1 MRLTVAEVTLLGY
14 LNERCRRGTETER
27 RSARE
32 ARRAWTKDKLEQGVP
47 LDELE
52 ILCDVDRDEILAWC
66 APEAPIYPPPQV
78 YVDPVLL
85 RRRLPGESQPSKRS
99 VDFNSKFETRECP
112 PPDNRAAL
120 AFMGIEPMRDSEL
133 IPQRSRS
140 GQGPPAAILIMTGSD
155 GNGNNFNSGVT
166 RIRGLFRIAKREA
179 EACPN
184 ITADEVCPHRRSSI
198 LHLAFHSTGS
208 AVELADSCDPSRPVQ
223 VEVSSLAAMLAT
235 KPAPGLLVLA
245 GCNSTSIAAHLGNWS
260 SAIVFWPGEV
270 SDLDVSRYCHS
281 LYKSLLQDKKLADA
295 HRAGLAALG
304 SVPEERYPR
313 CAGNME
319 WILAQGC
326 P

>member
-1 MRLTVAEVTLLGY
+1 MKLTVADVTFLRD
-14 LNERCRRGTETER
+14 LNERCRRGTEAER
-27 RSARE
+27 RSARK
-32 ARRAWTKDKLEQGVP
+32 ARRAWIKDKLEQGVP

-78 YVDPVLL
+78 YADPVLL
-85 RRRLPGESQPSKRS
+85 RRHLPGELQLSRRS
-99 VDFNSKFETRECP
+99 VSFIAKFEAKKCLSL
-112 PPDNRAAL
+112 DNRAAST
-120 AFMGIEPMRDSEL
+120 FVGIEPMRDSEL

-140 GQGPPAAILIMTGSD
+140 GRGSPTAILIMTGSD
-155 GNGNNFNSGVT
+155 SNGNNFNSGAT
-166 RIRGLFRIAKREA
+166 RIRELFRIAKREA

-184 ITADEVCPHRRSSI
+184 ITADEAYPHRRSSI

-208 AVELADSCDPSRPVQ
+208 AVELADSCDSSKPVQ
-223 VEVSSLAAMLAT
+223 VEISNLAAMLAT

-245 GCNSTSIAAHLGNWS
+245 GCNSTSIAAHLDS
-260 SAIVFWPGEV
+260 WPGEV

-281 LYKSLLQDKKLADA
+281 LYKSLLQDKKLEDA

-304 SVPEERYPR
+304 SVPQGRYPR
-313 CAGNME
+313 CAGNMG
-319 WILAQGC
+319 WTLARGC

>member
-1 MRLTVAEVTLLGY
+1 MRLTVADVTLLRD
-14 LNERCRRGTETER
+14 LNEHCRRGTETER

-32 ARRAWTKDKLEQGVP
+32 ARRAWIKSKLEQGVS

-52 ILCDVDRDEILAWC
+52 ILCDVDRDEIFAWC

-78 YVDPVLL
+78 YIDPALL
-85 RRRLPGESQPSKRS
+85 RRHLPGEPQLPRRS
-99 VDFNSKFETRECP
+99 VNFIAKFETKKCL

-120 AFMGIEPMRDSEL
+120 AFMDIELARDSEVV
-133 IPQRSRS
+133 PKRSRR
-140 GQGPPAAILIMTGSD
+140 GTPITILIMTGSD
-155 GNGNNFNSGVT
+155 SNGNNFNAGVT
-166 RIRGLFRIAKREA
+166 RIRELFRIAKREA

-184 ITADEVCPHRRSSI
+184 ITADEVSPHRRSSI

-208 AVELADSCDPSRPVQ
+208 AVELADSCDPSKPVQ
-223 VEVSSLAAMLAT
+223 VEISNLAAMLAT

-245 GCNSTSIAAHLGNWS
+245 GCNSTSIAAHLGSWS

-281 LYKSLLQDKKLADA
+281 LYRSLLQDKKLEDA

-304 SVPEERYPR
+304 SVPQGRYPR
-313 CAGNME
+313 CAGDMG
-319 WILAQGC
+319 WTLAQGFL
-326 P
+326 

>member
-1 MRLTVAEVTLLGY
+1 MRLTVADVTLLRD
-14 LNERCRRGTETER
+14 LNEHCRRGTETER

-32 ARRAWTKDKLEQGVP
+32 ARRAWIKSKLEQGVS

-78 YVDPVLL
+78 YIDPALL
-85 RRRLPGESQPSKRS
+85 RRHLPGEPQLPRRS
-99 VDFNSKFETRECP
+99 VNFIAKFETKKCL

-120 AFMGIEPMRDSEL
+120 AFMDIELARDSEVV
-133 IPQRSRS
+133 PKRSRR
-140 GQGPPAAILIMTGSD
+140 GTPITILIMTGSD
-155 GNGNNFNSGVT
+155 SNGNNFNAGVT
-166 RIRGLFRIAKREA
+166 RIRELFRIAKREA

-208 AVELADSCDPSRPVQ
+208 AVELADSCDPSKPVQ
-223 VEVSSLAAMLAT
+223 VEISNLAAMLAT

-245 GCNSTSIAAHLGNWS
+245 GCNSTSIAAHLDSWS
-260 SAIVFWPGEV
+260 SAIVSWPGEV

-281 LYKSLLQDKKLADA
+281 LYKSLLQDKKLEDA

-304 SVPEERYPR
+304 SVPQERYPR
-313 CAGNME
+313 CAGNMG
-319 WILAQGC
+319 WTLARGC